1 MERTPGR
8 DTMTVAVNIDGQPA
22 RLLVGIADTTQLWNG
37 EAAKLDLP
45 VQEGRRMM
53 DGGGRFSED
62 VARVDRLGLGSM
74 QTGGF
79 YTQISP
85 DPEFADPQSSGVL
98 GSDMMIR
105 YDIDLDFA
113 HQRLNFF
120 TPGPCEGAGI
130 YWAPGKVTSVKTAA
144 YATVV
149 YVPVTLDGRTII
161 AALDTSADKTILN
174 PKVARRLFGVTPDSA
189 DTATVAISGALIKAG
204 LHRFSSLGFGGLTFG
219 NPEIAVPVD
228 ALTENTRE
236 FHAAKTARDTFRLS
250 EFLPDLVIG
259 MDVLK
264 QTHLYISFQ
273 NRRVY
278 VSAAGDG
285 RALQPQPL
293 KTSWFNVWRHGY
305 DMYWRGHHPFVAF

>member
-1 MERTPGR
+1 
-8 DTMTVAVNIDGQPA
+8 
-22 RLLVGIADTTQLWNG
+22 WNE
-37 EAAKLDLP
+37 EAAKLDLAL
-45 VQEGRRMM
+45 VEGRRMM

-62 VARVDRLGLGSM
+62 LARVGSFTVGSM
-74 QTGGF
+74 KTGGF
-79 YTQISP
+79 YTQVS
-85 DPEFADPQSSGVL
+85 ADPQFADARSDGVL

-113 HQRLNFF
+113 RQRLNFF
-120 TPGPCEGAGI
+120 TPEQCEGAGV
-130 YWAPGKVTSVKTAA
+130 YWAPGKITQVRTAA

-149 YVPVTLDGRTII
+149 YVPVTLDGHTII
-161 AALDTSADKTILN
+161 AALDTSADRTILN
-174 PKVARRLFGVTPDSA
+174 PEVASRLFGLTPASTG
-189 DTATVAISGALIKAG
+189 TAAVVISGALIKAG

-228 ALTENTRE
+228 TLTKNTRE

-250 EFLPDLVIG
+250 EFLPEMVIG

-278 VSAAGDG
+278 VSAAGEG
-285 RALQPQPL
+285 QPLQPQQL
-293 KTSWFNVWRHGY
+293 KTSWFNVWRYGY
-305 DMYWRGHHPFVAF
+305 DMYWRDHHPFVTF